1 MNVES
6 TCIFISGSYDAN
18 CVCSDHAEMY
28 ITILIPSF
36 PYGPIKK
43 SYRILFK
50 KWPNWEH
57 TAICHHSLLS
67 IDRSCTDFT
76 TCDH

>member
-43 SYRILFK
+43 SYRILFR
-50 KWPNWEH
+50 NNQ
-57 TAICHHSLLS
+57 TGNTLLS
-67 IDRSCTDFT
+67 VIIRC
-76 TCDH
+76 

>member
-36 PYGPIKK
+36 PYGTIKK

-50 KWPNWEH
+50 K
-57 TAICHHSLLS
+57 
-67 IDRSCTDFT
+67 
-76 TCDH
+76 